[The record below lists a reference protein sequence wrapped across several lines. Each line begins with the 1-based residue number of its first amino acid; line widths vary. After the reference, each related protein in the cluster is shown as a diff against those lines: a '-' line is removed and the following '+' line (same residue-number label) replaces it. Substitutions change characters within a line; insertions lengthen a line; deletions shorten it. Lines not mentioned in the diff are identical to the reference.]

1 MIGAGMKRFAMR
13 NCIALSLAFAI
24 DGAALAQTPSPN
36 EKKTVSIT
44 WLGHAAFFKNAVSS
58 GTLTFSQT
66 NRKLRV

>member
-1 MIGAGMKRFAMR
+1 MIGAGMKRFAMQMY
-13 NCIALSLAFAI
+13 IALSVALAI

-36 EKKTVSIT
+36 EKKTISM
-44 WLGHAAFFKNAVSS
+44 SS